1 MPIQEV
7 GSLVG
12 SERVGFNTRTRT
24 IAAVTNATQD
34 INGNRP
40 IMLYSL
46 RAAANG
52 VRNTRGLKLRISGGG
67 LGSAIE
73 TNIASV
79 ASTTATGATF
89 VPTIQNLTG
98 LPNTLVSNPSGSFT
112 ITITAHTSGANGA
125 PLTNNILE
133 TGTTGTTDDLRI
145 GHTSSTNYWVGYG
158 YYMVPTAPG
167 TPSVAF
173 SGTTASLSWSA
184 PGNTGDAAVTGY
196 TIEYSQ
202 SSTFSSGVFSTTT
215 TNTSINIGVG
225 SSGTWYF
232 RVYATNQV
240 GNSQRSGTGSA
251 TSANPP
257 SWNTSSLN
265 EGLFVGSLFS
275 TTISANNIN
284 STNAYS
290 IASGSLPNGIS
301 LNATTGVISGTAT
314 AGATQT
320 FSFTVAAAGPGGNT
334 TSNTF
339 FLTRYQPIPSW
350 TDSTLS
356 TDLRVGV
363 FYSDSVQASN
373 ASSYS
378 ATGLPSGGLSHSG
391 GAVSGTPTTTSTI
404 FFSIVAANSDG
415 NTATLNFSLTPKPAL
430 AVWVD
435 NTLSTTTIKVGQ
447 EYSDGVVAS
456 GATTYAV
463 HNGSLP
469 PGISLDTSSGSLSG
483 EPTTVG
489 TYTFVLRAA
498 NSLDERIF
506 TSTLSITVEPAGS
519 GKVWNGAAWVLA
531 PFKVWN
537 GAAWVEAPAKVWN
550 GSTWADPV
558 S

>member
-12 SERVGFNTRTRT
+12 SDRVGFNTRTRT
-24 IAAVTNATQD
+24 IPAITNATLD
-34 INGNRP
+34 INGTRP

-52 VRNTRGLKLRISGGG
+52 VRNTRGLRLRISGGG

-73 TNIASV
+73 TGIASV

-89 VPTIQNLTG
+89 VPTVQNLTS
-98 LPNTLVSNPSGSFT
+98 LPNTRVNSPSGSFT
-112 ITITAHTSGANGA
+112 ITILAYTSTAGT
-125 PLTNNILE
+125 PTNNLLE
-133 TGTTGTTDDLRI
+133 SGTTGTTDDLRI

-184 PGNTGDAAVTGY
+184 PGDTGDAAITGY

-202 SSTFSSGVFSTTT
+202 SSTFSSGVFTTTT

-240 GNSQRSGTGSA
+240 GSSQRSGIGSA

-257 SWNTSSLN
+257 SWNTTSLN
-265 EGLFVGSLFS
+265 DSLFIGSFYS
-275 TTISANNIN
+275 TSLSVNDATS
-284 STNAYS
+284 YS
-290 IASGSLPNGIS
+290 LASGSLPNGVS
-301 LNATTGVISGTAT
+301 LNTSNGVISGTAT
-314 AGATQT
+314 AGTSQT
-320 FSFTVAAAGPGGNT
+320 FSFTVTATGSGGST

-391 GAVSGTPTTTSTI
+391 GVVSGTPTTTSTI
-404 FFSIVAANSDG
+404 FFSIVAANSDN

-447 EYSDGVVAS
+447 EYNDGVVAN

-469 PGISLDTSSGSLSG
+469 PGLSLDTSSGVLSG
-483 EPTTVG
+483 QPTTVG

-531 PFKVWN
+531 PFTVWN

-550 GSTWADPV
+550 GSTWVDPV